1 MGSCIDRWVDL
12 EGPLFYQE
20 WTAHDGPV
28 FVCLHGLGGN
38 HANWMRVAPELA
50 RRGRVL
56 VPDMP
61 GAGRTPR
68 AGRSAGVAG
77 CCRALSLFLRDV
89 AGDSAVLLGNSLGGS
104 IALLQAAVEP
114 DTVTCVAASG
124 SALPPAQG
132 SWTSP
137 VVLAGTAAYAVP
149 LVGELLASFR
159 IRGLSPE
166 QAVSLGFAWMVG
178 STAHL
183 PQEVVEAH
191 VEEARAQKAD
201 PDSVAAFTEAVRSIG
216 SMLLRPARARLYR
229 DAVRCP
235 VLVMHGGRDRVVPL
249 EPTLAAVRE
258 EWEVRVF
265 PELGHMIQ
273 LEAPEVFLRALDDW
287 LRAIGPP

>member
-1 MGSCIDRWVDL
+1 MGSCVDRWTDL

-20 WTAHDGPV
+20 WPAHDGPV

-77 CCRALSLFLRDV
+77 CRRAVSLFLREV
-89 AGDSAVLLGNSLGGS
+89 VGDRAVLLGNSLGGS
-104 IALLQAAVEP
+104 VALLQAAIEP
-114 DTVTCVAASG
+114 DTVSCVAACG
-124 SALPPAQG
+124 PALPPAQG

-137 VVLAGTAAYAVP
+137 VVLTGTAAYAVP
-149 LVGELLASFR
+149 LVGDLLASFR

-166 QAVSLGFAWMVG
+166 QTVTLGFAWMMG
-178 STAHL
+178 STPHL

-191 VEEARAQKAD
+191 VEEARAQRAD
-201 PDSVAAFTEAVRSIG
+201 PDSAAAFVEAVRSTG
-216 SMLLRPARARLYR
+216 SLLLRPAKARLYR
-229 DAVRCP
+229 DAVRCS

-258 EWEVRVF
+258 EWEVRVV
-265 PELGHMIQ
+265 PGLGHMIQ
-273 LEAPEVFLRALDDW
+273 LEAPEVFLSALDDW